1 MAAVTMKAAILLKHL
16 SSVSDAVK
24 DLRIDVA
31 DNLSFLEAGGVPT
44 LSYSFAAMTHYLEV
58 TEEIPDAH
66 VTSGGSLLFSDIPK
80 SIAFLKK
87 CKGDVTVKQLMTNR
101 LSFAS
106 GGKKMTV
113 PCFEVNSSKLVGK
126 YENLIKAC
134 EASGGTQFA
143 TATLSLS
150 AQFNMKEI
158 KDIASMGKLIPKDA
172 DYKVRA
178 NGDEGELMVKVAKGG
193 NVSLFATT
201 SLNDVDITSEE
212 GTIES
217 SFGYWLLPCLSML
230 GDGNTKMYMGN
241 GTPIIL
247 NQGVHENYDGGSS
260 RTLVI
265 IDQEE

>member
-24 DLRIDVA
+24 DLKIDVA

-66 VTSGGSLLFSDIPK
+66 VKSGGSLLFSDIPK

-150 AQFNMKEI
+150 AQFNM
-158 KDIASMGKLIPKDA
+158 
-172 DYKVRA
+172 
-178 NGDEGELMVKVAKGG
+178 
-193 NVSLFATT
+193 
-201 SLNDVDITSEE
+201 
-212 GTIES
+212 
-217 SFGYWLLPCLSML
+217 
-230 GDGNTKMYMGN
+230 
-241 GTPIIL
+241 
-247 NQGVHENYDGGSS
+247 
-260 RTLVI
+260 
-265 IDQEE
+265 